1 MSFEMY
7 LPNIGQDLS
16 QISIDNVETKKDA
29 ETSVHAGVSQDVV
42 DSASTMPGDDIQVC
56 TDNMLILTRLDTPSF

>member
-29 ETSVHAGVSQDVV
+29 ETSVNAGASQDTV
-42 DSASTMPGDDIQVC
+42 DSATMPGDDIQVC
-56 TDNMLILTRLDTPSF
+56 FKNLSI

>member
-16 QISIDNVETKKDA
+16 QISLDNETKKDA
-29 ETSVHAGVSQDVV
+29 ETTVHDEASQDAV
-42 DSASTMPGDDIQVC
+42 DSATIPGDDIQV
-56 TDNMLILTRLDTPSF
+56 